1 MKVCIVV
8 SLDYERHSVTSS
20 IANISPCTA
29 RSDREY
35 KCDLCDVQFPT
46 RHEKELHDREVNHS
60 RFTCKVAGC
69 AKSYS
74 KREHLNRHVLTSH
87 TTSDGT
93 QEQKPFRCEICD
105 IGFAYSH
112 GLVRHK
118 NRSHV
123 NQNKPYECA
132 ACLLAFKKKSDLQAH
147 SYVHTGVLPFECD
160 ACQARFAKRFQL
172 VRHERSHGGS
182 KKSQAQVL
190 FCEEDSCGEMLFS
203 TEEKAQHDREVHH
216 KLTSAI
222 KKDEKTK
229 KKARGPA
236 KGKKRRRAESIP
248 SDASVDADAN
258 YKTLLVCQV
267 CARTFQRKQYLRAHL
282 RTHFEAVDDR
292 KMHVCPMDGC
302 ANAYTRK
309 SNLMAHYNA
318 VHDAVRSQR
327 FVCPFDGCEG
337 KFGYKKVLNTHIE
350 SVHVNPTPS
359 KKRKC
364 KPKLARARV
373 LGIGSGDE
381 ENSDV
386 HVVIVDG

>member
-1 MKVCIVV
+1 MFFTI
-8 SLDYERHSVTSS
+8 
-20 IANISPCTA
+20 TA
-29 RSDREY
+29 RIDHEY

-46 RHEKELHDREVNHS
+46 RHEKELHDREVNHA
-60 RFTCKVAGC
+60 RFPCKAPDCGKC
-69 AKSYS
+69 YS

-87 TTSDGT
+87 KTSDT
-93 QEQKPFRCEICD
+93 QQKPFRCDICN

-132 ACLLAFKKKSDLQAH
+132 QCLLAFKKKSDLQAH

-160 ACQARFAKRFQL
+160 ECQARFAKRFQL
-172 VRHERSHGGS
+172 VRHERSHSGS
-182 KKSQAQVL
+182 KKPQAQVL
-190 FCEEDSCGEMLFS
+190 FCEEDGCGEMLFS
-203 TEEKAQHDREVHH
+203 AEEKVQHDREVHH
-216 KLTSAI
+216 KPVA
-222 KKDEKTK
+222 KKESEK
-229 KKARGPA
+229 KKPSELA

-258 YKTLLVCQV
+258 RKTLLVCQV

-282 RTHFEAVDDR
+282 RTHFEAVDER
-292 KMHVCPMDGC
+292 KMHVCPMEGC
-302 ANAYTRK
+302 TNAYTRK

-327 FVCPFDGCEG
+327 FVCPFEDCEG

-359 KKRKC
+359 KKRQC
-364 KPKLARARV
+364 KPKSARARV
-373 LGIGSGDE
+373 LGMGDE
-381 ENSDV
+381 ASSDV
-386 HVVIVDG
+386 QVVIVDG